1 MSQNRKVNIENAKN
15 LYKTVWG
22 KLSENH
28 YNSATPLNAIVKK
41 SYTFTGKKLEVPV
54 PTKMIGGVGAGKL
67 PEANYFDP
75 EMMVITRKKV
85 YARAKIEREAIVAA
99 DDKGAFVRQTKNT
112 VEKTVE
118 RYANNT
124 ERILHG
130 DGTGVLGVVDTF
142 TAGTVPGT
150 RDEIT
155 IAAANFIEANFEEN
169 DYLNFGSSTALY
181 LLEDVEVSAAGVG
194 TLYVTLLQGS
204 AATITNGTA
213 IYMQNSK
220 DAEPMGLKGVVLNPT
235 SAQKLYGID
244 VSRHWESSVID
255 ANGAPVST
263 KLLSQLSLAIHKK
276 SGKSPTHVLCNY
288 KRFSDFMEITE
299 DQKRY
304 SVVESRYAK
313 EVKLSF
319 KSIELMTI
327 DGPIPVI
334 LDRFLPDDLIYMINA
349 NYIEIMHAP
358 QFGWFDTDGTVFLR
372 ELDEDSYE
380 ARYGGYWECVIHP
393 PFQGAITG
401 LGDLPSA

>member
-1 MSQNRKVNIENAKN
+1 MSNRKVSVDNAKN
-15 LYKTVWG
+15 LYKTLYG

-41 SYTFTGKKLEVPV
+41 SYTFTGKKKEVPV

-67 PEANYFDP
+67 PEANYADP
-75 EMMVITRKKV
+75 EMMTLTRKKV

-99 DDKGAFVRQTKNT
+99 DDKGAFVRQTKHT

-118 RYANNT
+118 RYTNNA
-124 ERILHG
+124 ERIYHG
-130 DGTGVLGVVDTF
+130 DGTGVLGVVDSVTS
-142 TAGTVPGT
+142 AGGV
-150 RDEIT
+150 DT
-155 IAAANFIEANFEEN
+155 IVILKKDFIEANFEEN

-181 LLEDVEVSAAGVG
+181 VLEEVE
-194 TLYVTLLQGS
+194 TLANEDGQLKVRLVDGS
-204 AATITNGTA
+204 AATITQGTA

-220 DAEPMGLKGVVLNPT
+220 DVEPMGLKGAVLNPT
-235 SAQKLYGID
+235 SAPTIYGIP
-244 VSRHWESSVID
+244 VSRRWEASVID

-263 KLLSQLSLAIHKK
+263 KLLSQASLAIHKK

-304 SVVESRYAK
+304 SVVESRYSK

-334 LDRFLPDDLIYMINA
+334 LDRFLPDDLIYLINA
-349 NYIEIMHAP
+349 DFIEVMHAP

-393 PFQGAITG
+393 TYQGAIIN
-401 LGDLPSA
+401 LGDLPA